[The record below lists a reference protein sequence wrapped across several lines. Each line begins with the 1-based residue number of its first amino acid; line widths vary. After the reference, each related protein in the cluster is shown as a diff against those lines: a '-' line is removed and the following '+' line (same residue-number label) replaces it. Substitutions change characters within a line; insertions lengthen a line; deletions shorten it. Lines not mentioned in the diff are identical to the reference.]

1 MKKSKSEKQKMKKN
15 KQSSKKNKNMATKSV
30 SKNTKK
36 STLQSEVI
44 DYVVDVISSVLDE
57 GDVDT
62 VRTALEEHQ
71 NELQKVITKNL
82 PKQKAVP
89 LKKAKDPNGP
99 KRGKSSYIFFC
110 VDKRQ
115 EVIDA
120 NPDMS
125 AKDIIKELGRVWRE
139 DTSEEEKMK
148 YHEQSTTDKLR
159 YEEEMADYTPP
170 PNLGFVTEKKKAK
183 HKGPKRAR
191 TSYIFF
197 CTEHRPLIKEENP
210 DMNTKEITSQLGVQW
225 KALSD
230 KEKKTYV
237 KLAEKD
243 KARYEK
249 EKSEWVDVDVDKE
262 DLEEK
267 KVPSSKKSKGKKKGK
282 KSSKKKTNP
291 RKKSGYILFC
301 QEERESLKEDNPD
314 LSNQQI
320 TKELGAM
327 WKALS
332 SEEQAEYNERAAEES
347 SVLSE

>member
-1 MKKSKSEKQKMKKN
+1 MKKSKSEKRKMKKN
-15 KQSSKKNKNMATKSV
+15 KQSSKKNRNMATKSV
-30 SKNTKK
+30 SKNIKK
-36 STLQSEVI
+36 STLQSAVT
-44 DYVVDVISSVLDE
+44 DYVIDVISSILDE

-71 NELQKVITKNL
+71 NELQNVITKNL
-82 PKQKAVP
+82 PKQKVVP
-89 LKKAKDPNGP
+89 LKKTKDPNGP

-139 DTSEEEKMK
+139 DTSDEEKKK
-148 YHEQSTTDKLR
+148 YHKQSTTDKLR

-183 HKGPKRAR
+183 RDGPKRAR
-191 TSYIFF
+191 TAYIFF
-197 CTEHRPLIKEENP
+197 CTERRPLIKEENP
-210 DMNTKEITSQLGVQW
+210 DMNTKEVTSQLGVQW
-225 KALSD
+225 NALSD
-230 KEKKTYV
+230 KEKKPYV

-249 EKSEWVDVDVDKE
+249 EKSELVDVEENVEEE
-262 DLEEK
+262 DLEER
-267 KVPSSKKSKGKKKGK
+267 KVNSSKNVKKKGK

-301 QEERESLKEDNPD
+301 QEKRESLKEDNPD

-320 TKELGAM
+320 IKELGAM

-332 SEEQAEYNERAAEES
+332 SDEQAEYNERAAEES
-347 SVLSE
+347 SVLSG